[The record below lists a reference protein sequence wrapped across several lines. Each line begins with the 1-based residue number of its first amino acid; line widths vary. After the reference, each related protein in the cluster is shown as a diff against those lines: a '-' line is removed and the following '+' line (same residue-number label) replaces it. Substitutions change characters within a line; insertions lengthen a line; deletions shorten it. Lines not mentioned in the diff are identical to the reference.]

1 MMSNH
6 NGTKLETKD
15 RSLEK
20 WKQQQQQKQKQQKK
34 QTTNLCLTRK
44 QIFKSNIA
52 LVPVIGF
59 GSFPL
64 APSSLPSIPT
74 RTRPHTFLSPLPL
87 PLSLT

>member
-1 MMSNH
+1 MSNH

-20 WKQQQQQKQKQQKK
+20 WKQQQKQKQQKK

-44 QIFKSNIA
+44 QIFKSNRA

-74 RTRPHTFLSPLPL
+74 QTRPHTFLSPLPL
-87 PLSLT
+87 SLT